1 MEFAPSIYQQA
12 VFDFIAKG
20 NGCAM
25 VNAVAGSGKTT
36 TIVKALGLIPR
47 GNKVTFLAFNKKIA
61 TELQARVPAGVK
73 CATFHSQGYAAW
85 RLQFENCTIDGSKMR
100 NILRKSVA
108 QIEADAFGTMALR
121 LVNVAKSTGL
131 GALTPDTLETWAELA
146 AHFDIELPDRE
157 ADKAR
162 TFDLARRL
170 LKLSI
175 EAATA
180 TASVIDFDDMLYMPL
195 LKDAPFYKSDWIF
208 VDEAQDT
215 NAVQLALLRRML
227 KPGGRLVAVGDPRQA
242 IYGFRGADAAAMK
255 NIATAF
261 NCIELPLSISYRC
274 AQSVVRLAQTIVP
287 HIQAAP
293 TAPEGEVVPE
303 TTCDRVKFEPSDVI
317 ICRNTAPIVEL
328 AYNFIGKGQGCKVL
342 GREIGQALT
351 ALVEKMDAQTVDELL
366 KNLDTYAAREMAKFE
381 AKGQEQK
388 AEAIKDKVDCIRA
401 IASNLGEASRTIAQL
416 IANISSMF
424 SDDSSRGILTLCT
437 AHKSKGLEWDR
448 VFVYRPELMPSKW
461 ARQAWQQEQESNL
474 QYVAWTRAKKT
485 LVFLSD
491 IKQTTFLI
499 ESMRDKVIRICAAK
513 NKTLPA
519 FWVE

>member
-1 MEFAPSIYQQA
+1 MSFAPSIFQQR
-12 VFDFIAKG
+12 VFDFISSGA
-20 NGCAM
+20 GCAM

-36 TIVKALGLIPR
+36 TIVKALELIPR

-85 RLQFENCTIDGSKMR
+85 RLQFENCQIDSSKMR
-100 NILRKSVA
+100 GLLRKHVA
-108 QIEADAFGTMALR
+108 QIEADSFGTMALR
-121 LVNVAKSTGL
+121 LVSVAKSTGL
-131 GALTPDTLETWAELA
+131 GALTPDTMETWNELA
-146 AHFDIELPDRE
+146 SHFDIELPEKETDRQR
-157 ADKAR
+157 A
-162 TFDLARRL
+162 FDLARRL

-180 TASVIDFDDMLYMPL
+180 AVSLIDFDDMLYMPL
-195 LKDAPFYKSDWIF
+195 LKDVPFYKSDWIF

-215 NAVQLALLRRML
+215 NAVQLALLRKML

-242 IYGFRGADAAAMK
+242 IYGFRGADAAAMS
-255 NIATAF
+255 NIAKAF

-274 AQSVVRLAQTIVP
+274 AQSVVRLAQKIVP

-293 TAPEGEVVPE
+293 TAAEGQVVDHA
-303 TTCDRVKFEPSDVI
+303 TCDQVRFEPSDVI

-328 AYNFIGKGQGCKVL
+328 AYTFIGKGQGCKVL
-342 GREIGQALT
+342 GREIGTALT
-351 ALVEKMDAQTVDELL
+351 ALIEKMDAQTIDALL
-366 KNLDTYAAREMAKFE
+366 VNLDTYAAREMAKFE

-388 AEAIKDKVDCIRA
+388 AEAVKDKVDCIRA
-401 IASNLGEASRTIAQL
+401 IASNLGEANRTIAQL
-416 IANISSMF
+416 VSNIASMF
-424 SDDSSRGILTLCT
+424 SDDASRGVLTLCT

-448 VFVYRPELMPSKW
+448 VFIYRPELMPSKW
-461 ARQAWQQEQESNL
+461 ARQAWQQEQEANL

-485 LVFLSD
+485 LVFLAD
-491 IKQTTFLI
+491 IKETTTGV
-499 ESMRDKVIRICAAK
+499 ETMREKAVRISTAK
-513 NKTLPA
+513 NKPLHP